1 MDNMFWIGIVAG
13 ILTSVSML
21 PQLIKILKEKDA
33 QNVSIVMIIVLICG
47 LSVWIVYGVMREDWP
62 LIVTN
67 SFSVLVNTLILIF
80 RIKYS
85 GVKETKE

>member
-1 MDNMFWIGIVAG
+1 MENMFWIVIVAG

-80 RIKYS
+80 MIKYS

>member
-1 MDNMFWIGIVAG
+1 MENMFWIGIVAG

-33 QNVSIVMIIVLICG
+33 QNVSIVMIIVLISG

>member
-33 QNVSIVMIIVLICG
+33 QNVSIVMIIVLISG

>member
-1 MDNMFWIGIVAG
+1 MENMFWIGIVAG

>member
-13 ILTSVSML
+13 ILTSISML

-33 QNVSIVMIIVLICG
+33 QNVSIVMIIVLISG

>member
-1 MDNMFWIGIVAG
+1 MENMFWIGIVAG

-47 LSVWIVYGVMREDWP
+47 LSVWIVYGVMREYWP

-85 GVKETKE
+85 GVKETKQ

>member
-1 MDNMFWIGIVAG
+1 MENMFWIGIVAG

-85 GVKETKE
+85 GVKETKQ